1 MIVCVVLVHSFPLCI
16 VFCCKNILHY
26 FSILLMN
33 VVVTSPTPFSV
44 TDNATLNNHMQISLV
59 CVRVSLLHM
68 LYAAAAAAAAK
79 SL

>member
-1 MIVCVVLVHSFPLCI
+1 MIVCVVLVHSFPFCI

-33 VVVTSPTPFSV
+33 VVVTSPTPFSF

-59 CVRVSLLHM
+59 CVRVSLLNM
-68 LYAAAAAAAAK
+68 LYAAAAAAK